1 MNHAY
6 YIVAIAVTYFV
17 GQTHGHFRQ
26 FSNVSVIISFVFM
39 INLDYSTHF
48 FSMKTFKF
56 QFMCNILIF
65 QFLDGQ
71 KIHKMQ
77 HFPPKPSSII
87 PR

>member
-17 GQTHGHFRQ
+17 GHTHGHGGGHSDPEGGHFRQ

-48 FSMKTFKF
+48 SA
-56 QFMCNILIF
+56 
-65 QFLDGQ
+65 
-71 KIHKMQ
+71 
-77 HFPPKPSSII
+77 
-87 PR
+87 